1 MKLYFFRHAE
11 AEDQSPSGDDHD
23 RELTAKGVDRTKTAG
38 QVLDALNVHP
48 THLFASPR
56 RRAQHTAEILAH
68 ALKAEVAIREEV
80 NFDFSVIAVEKL
92 ILGLSYEDEV
102 MFVGHEPSMSQ
113 VVGELT
119 GGNVVMK
126 KGGVARVDV
135 VPTMTPV
142 RGQLA
147 WLIAP
152 KVFDVLKKA

>member
-11 AEDQSPSGDDHD
+11 AEDHSSSGDDHD
-23 RELTAKGVDRTKTAG
+23 RVLTAKGITRARTAA
-38 QVLDALNVHP
+38 QVLAALSIRP
-48 THLFASPR
+48 QYLFASPR
-56 RRAQHTAEILAH
+56 VRARHTAEILAE
-68 ALKAEVAIREEV
+68 ALNASVEIREEV
-80 NFDFSVIAVEKL
+80 NFNFDVAAVEKL
-92 ILGLSYEDEV
+92 INGLEDTNEV

-126 KGGVARVDV
+126 KGGMARVDAV
-135 VPTMTPV
+135 TTFTPV

-152 KVFDVLKKA
+152 KVFDVLKA